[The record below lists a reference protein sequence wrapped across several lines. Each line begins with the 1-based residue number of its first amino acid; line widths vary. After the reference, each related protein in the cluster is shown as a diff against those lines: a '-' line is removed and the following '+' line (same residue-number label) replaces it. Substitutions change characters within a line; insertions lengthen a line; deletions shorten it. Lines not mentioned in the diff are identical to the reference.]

1 MAEILEFAI
10 FVTYRPDPAHLFPS
24 VHFDEYETHYPT
36 RDTTV
41 FHRWRMTSTFTLP
54 CFIRGSRPTSPYLS
68 LPAKIIVF
76 ARVRAD
82 PSSRRHCEVLRKKNC
97 YYYYYPFCSVSPYNY
112 TRKFLFRSIPTLHGR
127 VKSVWIRCIFPW
139 SNVKCQYVI
148 CLRLKGNMFVYFL
161 REKNLLNCLEN
172 NDWKFIIC
180 VNVPAFNP
188 NLAAE
193 NIITRLE
200 RAMKLFVK

>member
-82 PSSRRHCEVLRKKNC
+82 PPPQENTLKSSERK
-97 YYYYYPFCSVSPYNY
+97 
-112 TRKFLFRSIPTLHGR
+112 I
-127 VKSVWIRCIFPW
+127 
-139 SNVKCQYVI
+139 VI
-148 CLRLKGNMFVYFL
+148 
-161 REKNLLNCLEN
+161 
-172 NDWKFIIC
+172 II
-180 VNVPAFNP
+180 
-188 NLAAE
+188 
-193 NIITRLE
+193 II
-200 RAMKLFVK
+200 LFVPSLFTIIPGNSCFIQFRRCTVEWKVYGSVAFFLDLMLSVNMLSVRD